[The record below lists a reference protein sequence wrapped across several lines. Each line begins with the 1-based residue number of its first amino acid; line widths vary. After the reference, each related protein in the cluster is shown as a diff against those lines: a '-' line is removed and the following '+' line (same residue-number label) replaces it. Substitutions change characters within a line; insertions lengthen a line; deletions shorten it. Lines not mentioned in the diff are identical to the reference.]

1 MPAASVLA
9 PPALLAAAAALGWA
23 LELAGARSTRLPAAV
38 AAWLALGVLLAG
50 WAATGRGTLELNLPG
65 TLAGA
70 PLALRMDAISVAFG
84 LVVLLPTAMLLTFQR
99 RSAGE
104 ASLASLAA
112 SASLLATAA
121 GSVLLTAVA
130 LGGCASVVLLALRQE
145 EDRLTGVY
153 WVSLSAAALL
163 LLWAGAVLEVTGGTS
178 VYSAAPITSLRTPV
192 FLLLAGAGLLCSGLL
207 PWPSWLPAM
216 WERQRLEAGTL
227 ALALLAPL
235 GFLLLS
241 RAYVLGAGRWPS
253 PALNSAV
260 AAVGAATALAAALR
274 AQAAQTRSAF
284 FGEMVPLG
292 GGMAL
297 LALALGTPFGIS
309 AAILTLAGSAVVIG
323 ILPLL
328 PSLRW
333 PPAALGVAVAVGVPP
348 SVVFGGRLLAI
359 QAGVEAGG
367 PSGFLALLGAASW
380 LVALASSA
388 RLPRLLEADEGERG
402 QGRAGVYLG
411 LALGLGGGVGIGVLE
426 TLLALPVAAEAI
438 GSPASAVTGG
448 YTAVVTASGG
458 WAAVTLGAPLLL
470 LAAGAALVSRSVWAR
485 WPARPVALKPP
496 PPPFLALPTS
506 RLGARLTGAG
516 RGLRLPEQYRSLV
529 NPAALEAAAATG
541 RPWLWGAITMALI
554 IAVTR

>member
-9 PPALLAAAAALGWA
+9 PPALLAAAAAIGWA
-23 LELAGARSTRLPAAV
+23 LQLAGARSARLPAAV
-38 AAWLALGVLLAG
+38 AAWLALVVLLAS

-70 PLALRMDAISVAFG
+70 PLALRLDAISVAFG
-84 LVVLLPTAMLLTFQR
+84 LVVLLPMAMLVSFQR

-130 LGGCASVVLLALRQE
+130 LGGCASLVLLALRQE

-153 WVSLSAAALL
+153 WVSLSAAGLL

-178 VYSAAPITSLRTPV
+178 VYSAAPITALRAPV
-192 FLLLAGAGLLCSGLL
+192 FILLAGAGLLCSGLL

-216 WERQRLEAGTL
+216 WERQRPEAGTL

-235 GFLLLS
+235 GFLLLT
-241 RAYVLGAGRWPS
+241 RAYVLGAGHWPS
-253 PALNSAV
+253 PVLNSV
-260 AAVGAATALAAALR
+260 LAAVGAATALAAALR
-274 AQAAQTRSAF
+274 AQAVQRRSAF

-292 GGMAL
+292 GGLAL

-328 PSLRW
+328 PPLRW
-333 PPAALGVAVAVGVPP
+333 PSAALGVAVAVGVPP
-348 SVVFGGRLLAI
+348 SLVFGGRLLAI

-367 PSGFLALLGAASW
+367 PSGFLALLAAASW
-380 LVALASSA
+380 LLALASAA
-388 RLPRLLEADEGERG
+388 RLPRLIEADEGERG

-411 LALGLGGGVGIGVLE
+411 LAFGLAGGVGIGVLE

-438 GSPASAVTGG
+438 GSPASSVTGG

-458 WAAVTLGAPLLL
+458 WGAFTLGVPLLL
-470 LAAGAALVSRSVWAR
+470 LAAGAALVSRSAWAR

-496 PPPFLALPTS
+496 PPPVLVLPAS
-506 RLGARLTGAG
+506 GLGARLTDVG

-541 RPWLWGAITMALI
+541 RPWLWGAVTMALI